1 MSDANRTDD
10 VLQIGT
16 LIKRC
21 PCCAGRGILTQATG
35 AAQYGIH
42 CTACPLTFP
51 EVYRTPESAITG
63 WSLRR
68 GTVSA
73 AGGRGTRNTC
83 SWRKRRACRRNL
95 KSARERKKVKLLKTR
110 LLVLIPWVQALRS
123 FEWAETDEQKT
134 RAWSALK
141 AMEAKVASVPS
152 LRPFCKM
159 LHRYA
164 P

>member
-1 MSDANRTDD
+1 MNHTDQA
-10 VLQIGT
+10 VIIIPIASV
-16 LIKRC
+16 IKRC
-21 PCCAGRGILTQATG
+21 PCCAGRGILTQVLGRAD
-35 AAQYGIH
+35 YGIH
-42 CTACPLTFP
+42 CTGCPLTFP
-51 EVYRTPESAITG
+51 EVYSTPESAVIA